1 MPLKSMF
8 YVQDDLWHE
17 TFCKIKDSNQVSNV
31 SLIGCYNIST
41 PCTIG
46 IRKRYIVIPAYMIAF
61 FDEEEIGFILE
72 HEFYH
77 VKHRDLLRKLLV
89 LFLNCL
95 NWFNPLYYLFVKIF
109 QNGQKLPVMKM

>member
-1 MPLKSMF
+1 M
-8 YVQDDLWHE
+8 
-17 TFCKIKDSNQVSNV
+17 
-31 SLIGCYNIST
+31 
-41 PCTIG
+41 
-46 IRKRYIVIPAYMIAF
+46 IPAYMIAF

-95 NWFNPLYYLFVKIF
+95 NWFNPLYYL
-109 QNGQKLPVMKM
+109 LMKNLSEWTEAACDEDVTKNIQRGKNENIAS